1 MRNKQIYCTNAQ
13 VDEVWNNLYNNVPIS
28 KICKKNPTYQTHLT
42 NQANNHNYHGWA
54 RLRLVPLFS
63 SGIVQRAK
71 RERAWKS
78 PLARNAPRRVSHCFF
93 GESFNI
99 RLSSNSCW
107 YWSLALHLFK
117 SWIVPRIN
125 RHQEDKY
132 SGNPMHYPVD
142 SALHL

>member
-13 VDEVWNNLYNNVPIS
+13 VDEVWNNLYNNVPIN
-28 KICKKNPTYQTHLT
+28 KICKKNPTNQTHLT
-42 NQANNHNYHGWA
+42 NQVNNHNYLGWA

-63 SGIVQRAK
+63 LGIAQRAK
-71 RERAWKS
+71 CERAWKS
-78 PLARNAPRRVSHCFF
+78 PHARKSPRRVSPCFF

-99 RLSSNSCW
+99 RLRSNSCW

-125 RHQEDKY
+125 RHPVEKY

>member
-13 VDEVWNNLYNNVPIS
+13 VDEVWNNLYNNPS
-28 KICKKNPTYQTHLT
+28 AKFAKKKNPTYKTHLT
-42 NQANNHNYHGWA
+42 NQVNNHNYLGWA

-71 RERAWKS
+71 CERAWKS
-78 PLARNAPRRVSHCFF
+78 PHARKAPRRVSPCFF

-99 RLSSNSCW
+99 RLRSNSCW

-125 RHQEDKY
+125 RHPEDKY
-132 SGNPMHYPVD
+132 SGNPMRYPVD